1 MKYYLI
7 THCCMNKQAL
17 VSAESCENA
26 LYLLRKED
34 ILYDENNVTIT
45 EMPHSETLNSEIIYN
60 RTYYE

>member
-1 MKYYLI
+1 
-7 THCCMNKQAL
+7 MNKQAL